1 MSMFQLEVLHSFG
14 KLGLSL
20 KSIKLSFSSV
30 PPTSLSCGN
39 VALTDLYQQ
48 THPSM
53 GLQFAFVLFNRPSA
67 EPGWGICV
75 YTSFC
80 SSAVL
85 MRNWCCC
92 GPDGPFSSSFFLH
105 STNVPVDDNNMG
117 LRLRDN
123 TVWSGSAA
131 DGCACGRYKQRECQN
146 NPQTSKES
154 RSKGEKVGKK
164 YASETSAKGRQKLKT
179 DIAENT

>member
-1 MSMFQLEVLHSFG
+1 
-14 KLGLSL
+14 
-20 KSIKLSFSSV
+20 
-30 PPTSLSCGN
+30 
-39 VALTDLYQQ
+39 
-48 THPSM
+48 
-53 GLQFAFVLFNRPSA
+53 
-67 EPGWGICV
+67 
-75 YTSFC
+75 
-80 SSAVL
+80 

-92 GPDGPFSSSFFLH
+92 GPDGPFSSFFPH

-146 NPQTSKES
+146 NPQTSKER

-164 YASETSAKGRQKLKT
+164 NASETSAKGRQKLKT
-179 DIAENT
+179 DIAENTELNMDDTMTELPTCPRWSD

>member
-1 MSMFQLEVLHSFG
+1 
-14 KLGLSL
+14 
-20 KSIKLSFSSV
+20 
-30 PPTSLSCGN
+30 
-39 VALTDLYQQ
+39 
-48 THPSM
+48 
-53 GLQFAFVLFNRPSA
+53 
-67 EPGWGICV
+67 
-75 YTSFC
+75 
-80 SSAVL
+80 

-179 DIAENT
+179 DIAENTELNMDDTMTELPTCPRWSD